1 MYTTTVRSARITYT
15 KLNRLLF
22 EGKLPPSS
30 QIVFDIGGI
39 NNSWAYCQKIKDGV
53 KIKLT
58 PTYKSKHFFITI
70 LAHEMVHVKQYA
82 KGEMK
87 DIFRPARMVK
97 WHGVKYNIEETDYWE
112 LPFEIEAYGREKG
125 LYIKFMNYLRTMPG
139 DDTF

>member
-53 KIKLT
+53 KIKLA
-58 PTYKSKHFFITI
+58 PNAADKTI
-70 LAHEMVHVKQYA
+70 PWMLVDLGDYRVMLPGTDDYFAM
-82 KGEMK
+82 MK
-87 DIFRPARMVK
+87 LEVVN
-97 WHGVKYNIEETDYWE
+97 G
-112 LPFEIEAYGREKG
+112 
-125 LYIKFMNYLRTMPG
+125 
-139 DDTF
+139 